1 MISSVGQAF
10 GILRGRRMGSP
21 EEAAGLLNNQSPEMI
36 AARARSESKT
46 NSRPK
51 SYAKKYKMGMKVY

>member
-1 MISSVGQAF
+1 
-10 GILRGRRMGSP
+10 MGNP